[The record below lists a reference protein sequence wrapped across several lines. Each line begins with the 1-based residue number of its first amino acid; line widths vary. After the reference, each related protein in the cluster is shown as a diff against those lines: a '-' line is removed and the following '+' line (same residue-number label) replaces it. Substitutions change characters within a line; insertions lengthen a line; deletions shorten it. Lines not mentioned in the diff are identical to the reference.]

1 MNRLNRR
8 RFMALSSAGVA
19 SAVLVACGNDAPTAE
34 DVSPTQIP
42 DVAGA
47 PPTLAPITGTP
58 DSSGGSSGGGATG
71 GGSASVSIEAGDIYF
86 DPTEISVT
94 PGGTITLTNAGQLE
108 HDFAVDDWGGV
119 LIGPFTNGG
128 SGDFTVP
135 ADAQVGDSFEF
146 YCSIPGHKAAGMV
159 GTVTIAEEGAGGG
172 EEATDEEAAA
182 GGGGAASVDIEAGD
196 IYFDPTEFSI
206 APGGTINLTN
216 AGVLEHD
223 FAVDDW
229 GEVVIGPLN
238 GGESGSFTVPEDAA
252 PGDSF
257 EFYCSIPGHKAAGM
271 VGTVTIAEAGS
282 GDEAAATGEEEA
294 SPEDEEAAAETEEGT
309 AEASPEETTDEAAA
323 AASPAEAGAAGA
335 SSVAVDAHEMAFE
348 PSEFEIAPGGTIEL
362 TNSGVLEHDIAVDAW
377 GGVLIG
383 PLQGGDNGSYTVPDD
398 AQPGE
403 TFDFYC
409 SIPGHKESGMV
420 GKLTIAEGG
429 EAAGAA
435 TDEDASPEAS
445 PAAVGTGNTLEIA
458 ANEWE
463 YSPSE
468 VEAAPGDTIV
478 LRNDGAMAHDMS
490 SEEWGEPFIADV
502 AHGETGSFVVPD
514 DAEVGSTI
522 KIYSMNQGAEKLGM
536 SGTITIV
543 EKTDGDPAG
552 EEASGAAGGGKT
564 IDVKAVDLAFDPSE
578 FEASPGDTI
587 KLTNEGQLEHD
598 MASETLDT
606 MLIDVLASGESGEY
620 VIPDDA
626 SGEIEIHCTIPG
638 HKEAGMVGKI
648 TIV

>member
-1 MNRLNRR
+1 MRKPLLV
-8 RFMALSSAGVA
+8 FMAILALMPLSVAGFYQTSSAPDGDGRSRTTPYAPGQAGNVGDYALRVVGVTPDATVDVLAENMFNSPPEAGNAFFIARIEATYLGRDTGKPGSDLKFNIVGSKNRGYSEYMA
-19 SAVLVACGNDAPTAE
+19 SCG
-34 DVSPTQIP
+34 VI
-42 DVAGA
+42 
-47 PPTLAPITGTP
+47 P
-58 DSSGGSSGGGATG
+58 DSSSQAPELFTEGSVEFNVCWSVPEEEVGSFVMYVEPWLSNDRVWFALQSGTDVAADIKGEEAA
-71 GGSASVSIEAGDIYF
+71 ASVSSLEATDISFSESQIIVKPGDTIE
-86 DPTEISVT
+86 
-94 PGGTITLTNAGQLE
+94 LTNTGMLE
-108 HDFAVDDWGGV
+108 HDFMVDELGIHEVTPSTGDTVTIVIPKDADSGV
-119 LIGPFTNGG
+119 Y
-128 SGDFTVP
+128 
-135 ADAQVGDSFEF
+135 QF
-146 YCSIPGHKAAGMV
+146 YCSVPGHKAAGMV
-159 GTVTIAEEGAGGG
+159 GTLIVTSA
-172 EEATDEEAAA
+172 
-182 GGGGAASVDIEAGD
+182 EAGD
-196 IYFDPTEFSI
+196 HDMRPNSSEATEQGGGTTIVILAKDIAFDPSI
-206 APGGTINLTN
+206 IEVSAGDTITVANMG
-216 AGVLEHD
+216 ALEHD
-223 FAVDDW
+223 F
-229 GEVVIGPLN
+229 
-238 GGESGSFTVPEDAA
+238 
-252 PGDSF
+252 
-257 EFYCSIPGHKAAGM
+257 
-271 VGTVTIAEAGS
+271 
-282 GDEAAATGEEEA
+282 
-294 SPEDEEAAAETEEGT
+294 
-309 AEASPEETTDEAAA
+309 
-323 AASPAEAGAAGA
+323 
-335 SSVAVDAHEMAFE
+335 
-348 PSEFEIAPGGTIEL
+348 
-362 TNSGVLEHDIAVDAW
+362 AVDAW

-383 PLQGGDNGSYTVPDD
+383 PLAGGESGSYTVPSV
-398 AQPGE
+398 AQLGE

-420 GKLTIAEGG
+420 GKITVAAAGGG
-429 EAAGAA
+429 EAA
-435 TDEDASPEAS
+435 ASPEAS

-463 YSPSE
+463 YSPAE
-468 VEAAPGDTIV
+468 FEAAPGDTIV

-514 DAEVGSTI
+514 DAKVGSTI

-543 EKTDGDPAG
+543 EKTDGDLVAGASTPTASPEAAASPVASPAG